1 MMGSDTITNIEAWK
15 IDYAVECL
23 GILLQCVNYARC
35 YKLGLKL
42 MHAMGKVL
50 WC

>member
-1 MMGSDTITNIEAWK
+1 MMGSDAIANIEAWK

-23 GILLQCVNYARC
+23 DIVLQCVSNARC

-42 MHAMGKVL
+42 MHAMGKL
-50 WC
+50 LGC